1 MKRMTDK
8 LTLSIMKRF
17 ALSREGARGLLKA
30 TAACTLADL
39 ALMLPVGLLYLLVSD
54 FLSGAVF
61 GKRCLF
67 YGIGIAVALLLVLL
81 TEFGKYNAT
90 YFSTYRESGA
100 CRIRLAE
107 RLRRLPL
114 SFFGKKDLADLT
126 NTIMGDVQTTEQMFS
141 HYVPQF
147 YGSVISTCLVAIGL
161 LGHDLPMALAALWVL
176 PAALLIVGFSKKA
189 QNYFIRKQ
197 NAALVAVADGVQE
210 CLESIRDLKSNKA
223 EQKYLNGLYAKI
235 DRLEGRSIKSELGSA
250 MFVVP
255 AQMLLKLG
263 MASVALVG
271 SIRLIQGELS
281 LLNFFL
287 FLLVVSRI
295 YEPMSFSL
303 QNLAAMNSLQVNID
317 RMNEIN
323 NCPEQTGSAEF
334 APNGYDICFENVG
347 FAYNDGETVLQDVS
361 FTARQGEVTALI
373 GPSGGGKSTAAKL
386 AARFWDVSLGRI
398 TIGGV
403 DVKTVDPEKLLT
415 AVSIVFQDVVLFNNT
430 VMENIRIGRQNA
442 TDEEVKQAAK
452 AAMCEEF
459 ISKLPQ
465 GYQTMIGENGS
476 ILSGGERQRISIARA
491 LLKDAPIILLD
502 EATASLDAENETE
515 IQQAISRLVKHKT
528 VLVIAHRMRTVGNA
542 DKIVVLAEGTVAE
555 CGRPA
560 ELLRQ
565 KGIFAE
571 MVQLQN
577 ASRDWGIS

>member
-1 MKRMTDK
+1 MTDK
-8 LTLSIMKRF
+8 LTLSLMKRF
-17 ALSREGARGLLKA
+17 ALSRDGARGLLQA

-54 FLSGAVF
+54 FLGGAVS

-67 YGIGIAVALLLVLL
+67 YGVAIAGALLLVLL
-81 TEFGKYNAT
+81 TEFCKYNAT

-107 RLRRLPL
+107 KLRRLPL

-147 YGSVISTCLVAIGL
+147 YGSVISTCLVAISL
-161 LGHDLPMALAALWVL
+161 LCYDLPMALAALWVL
-176 PAALLIVGFSKKA
+176 PAALLIVGISKKA
-189 QNYFIRKQ
+189 QNYFTRKQ

-210 CLESIRDLKSNKA
+210 CLEAIRDLKSNKA
-223 EQKYLNGLYAKI
+223 EQKYLNGLYEKF

-271 SIRLIQGELS
+271 GIRLIEGELS
-281 LLNFFL
+281 LITFFL
-287 FLLVVSRI
+287 FMLVVSRI

-323 NCPEQTGSAEF
+323 NCPEQSGSAPF
-334 APNGYDICFENVG
+334 APNGYDICFENVS
-347 FAYNDGETVLQDVS
+347 FAYNDGERVLQDVS

-386 AARFWDVSLGRI
+386 AARFWDVSQGRI

-415 AVSIVFQDVVLFNNT
+415 AVSIVFQDVMLFNNT
-430 VMENIRIGRQNA
+430 VIENIRIGRKNA
-442 TDEEVKQAAK
+442 TDEEVKQADRK
-452 AAMCEEF
+452 
-459 ISKLPQ
+459 S
-465 GYQTMIGENGS
+465 
-476 ILSGGERQRISIARA
+476 
-491 LLKDAPIILLD
+491 
-502 EATASLDAENETE
+502 
-515 IQQAISRLVKHKT
+515 
-528 VLVIAHRMRTVGNA
+528 
-542 DKIVVLAEGTVAE
+542 VV
-555 CGRPA
+555 
-560 ELLRQ
+560 
-565 KGIFAE
+565 
-571 MVQLQN
+571 
-577 ASRDWGIS
+577 

>member
-1 MKRMTDK
+1 MTDK
-8 LTLSIMKRF
+8 LTLSLMKRF
-17 ALSREGARGLLKA
+17 ALSREGARGLLQA

-54 FLSGAVF
+54 FLGGAVY

-67 YGIGIAVALLLVLL
+67 YGVAIAGTLLLVLL
-81 TEFGKYNAT
+81 TEFCKYNAT

-107 RLRRLPL
+107 KLRRLPL

-147 YGSVISTCLVAIGL
+147 YGSVISTCLVAISL
-161 LGHDLPMALAALWVL
+161 LCYDLPMALAALWVL
-176 PAALLIVGFSKKA
+176 PAALLIVGISKKA
-189 QNYFIRKQ
+189 QNYFTRKQ

-210 CLESIRDLKSNKA
+210 CLEAIRDLKSNKA
-223 EQKYLNGLYAKI
+223 EQKYLNGLYEKF

-271 SIRLIQGELS
+271 GIRLIEGELS
-281 LLNFFL
+281 LITFFL
-287 FLLVVSRI
+287 FMLVVSRI

-323 NCPEQTGSAEF
+323 NCPEQSGSAPF
-334 APNGYDICFENVG
+334 APNGYDICFENVS
-347 FAYNDGETVLQDVS
+347 FAYNDGERVLQDVS

-386 AARFWDVSLGRI
+386 AARFWDVSQGRI

-415 AVSIVFQDVVLFNNT
+415 AVSIVFQDVMLFNNT
-430 VMENIRIGRQNA
+430 VMENIRIGRKNA

-452 AAMCEEF
+452 AAMCDEF
-459 ISKLPQ
+459 IAKLPQ

-528 VLVIAHRMRTVGNA
+528 VLVIAHRMRTVENA
-542 DKIVVLAEGTVAE
+542 DKIVVLADGTVAE

-560 ELLRQ
+560 GLQRQ
-565 KGIFAE
+565 KGIFAK

-577 ASRDWGIS
+577 ASRDWVIS

>member
-1 MKRMTDK
+1 
-8 LTLSIMKRF
+8 MKRF
-17 ALSREGARGLLKA
+17 ALSREGAKGLLQA

-54 FLSGAVF
+54 FLGGAVY

-67 YGIGIAVALLLVLL
+67 YGVAIAGALLLVLL
-81 TEFGKYNAT
+81 TEFCKYNAT

-107 RLRRLPL
+107 KLRRLPL

-147 YGSVISTCLVAIGL
+147 YGSVISTCLVAISL
-161 LGHDLPMALAALWVL
+161 LCYDLPMALAALWVL
-176 PAALLIVGFSKKA
+176 PAALLIVGISKKA
-189 QNYFIRKQ
+189 QNYFTRKQ

-210 CLESIRDLKSNKA
+210 CLEAIRDLKSNKA
-223 EQKYLNGLYAKI
+223 EQKYLNGLYEKF

-271 SIRLIQGELS
+271 GIRLIEGELS
-281 LLNFFL
+281 LITFFL
-287 FLLVVSRI
+287 FMLVVSRI

-323 NCPEQTGSAEF
+323 NCPEQSGSAPF
-334 APNGYDICFENVG
+334 APNGYDICFENVS
-347 FAYNDGETVLQDVS
+347 FAYNDGERVLQDVS

-386 AARFWDVSLGRI
+386 AARFWDVSQGRI

-415 AVSIVFQDVVLFNNT
+415 AVSIVFQDVMLFNNT
-430 VMENIRIGRQNA
+430 VMENIRIGRKNA

-452 AAMCEEF
+452 AAMCDEF
-459 ISKLPQ
+459 IAKLPQ

-528 VLVIAHRMRTVGNA
+528 VLVIAHRMRTVENGHF
-542 DKIVVLAEGTVAE
+542 
-555 CGRPA
+555 C
-560 ELLRQ
+560 
-565 KGIFAE
+565 
-571 MVQLQN
+571 QN
-577 ASRDWGIS
+577 GAAAKCQP